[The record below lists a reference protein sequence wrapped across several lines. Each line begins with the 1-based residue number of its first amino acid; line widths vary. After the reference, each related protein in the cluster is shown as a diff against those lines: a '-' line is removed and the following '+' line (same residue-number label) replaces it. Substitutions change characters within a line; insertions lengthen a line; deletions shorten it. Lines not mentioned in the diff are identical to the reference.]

1 MTIAYQIFDTSVEA
15 SRYVAGLIVS
25 SIINQPS
32 CTLGLATGATP
43 IPVYEN
49 LGIRHQSGELSFESV
64 TSFNLDEYIGL
75 PEDHP
80 QSYRSFMNQQLFNHV
95 NIDVTR
101 THFPTTHRIGAGI
114 SAEEI
119 ASQYES
125 QIVESAGIDLQLLG
139 IGTNGHIGFNE
150 PGSSGDSVTR
160 VVDLAAST
168 IEANSRFFDQPDQVP
183 RQAIT
188 MGISTILRARKIV
201 LMATGASKA
210 DAVAGAINGPIST
223 DNPASFLQDHSDV
236 VMVLDRDAA
245 SAIV

>member
-1 MTIAYQIFDTSVEA
+1 MAIPIQIFDTPQDA
-15 SRYVAGLIVS
+15 SRYVAELIAS
-25 SIINQPS
+25 SIINRPT
-32 CTLGLATGATP
+32 CTLGLATGSTP

-64 TSFNLDEYIGL
+64 STFNLDEYIGL

-101 THFPTTHRIGAGI
+101 THLPTPYRIDKNF
-114 SAEEI
+114 SAEDV
-119 ASQYES
+119 ASQYEA
-125 QIVESAGIDLQLLG
+125 QIVDSARIDLQLLG

-150 PGSSGDSVTR
+150 PGSSSDSVTR

-168 IEANSRFFDQPDQVP
+168 IQANSRFFDQPDHVP

-210 DAVAGAINGPIST
+210 DAIAGAINGPIST
-223 DNPASFLQDHSDV
+223 DNPSSFLQDHSDV

-245 SAIV
+245 SAIA